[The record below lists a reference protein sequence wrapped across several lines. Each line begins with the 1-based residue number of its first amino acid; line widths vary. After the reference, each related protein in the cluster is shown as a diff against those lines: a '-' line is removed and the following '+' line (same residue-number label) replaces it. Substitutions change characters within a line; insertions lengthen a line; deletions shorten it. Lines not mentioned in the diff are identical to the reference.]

1 MDAIVFEN
9 VSKRFRKYILK
20 SNYTTLKTYPVN
32 YNSNYIE
39 AVNVYP
45 DILLN
50 I

>member
-1 MDAIVFEN
+1 MDAIVLEN
-9 VSKRFRKYILK
+9 LSKRFKNVQK
-20 SNYTTLKTYPVN
+20 SNYTTLKIYPVN